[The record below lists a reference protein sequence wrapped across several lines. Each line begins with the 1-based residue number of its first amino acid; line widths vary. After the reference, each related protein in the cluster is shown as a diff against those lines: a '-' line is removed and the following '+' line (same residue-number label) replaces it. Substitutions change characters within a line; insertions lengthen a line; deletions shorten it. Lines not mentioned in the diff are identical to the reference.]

1 MKKIKRNPL
10 SWRRIP
16 SLVEEELEV
25 DFSFGFETRQ
35 MASIILICEMM
46 LCFKAFVICGK
57 RESREWNYIDIHK
70 STICT
75 SSFEQNVGFNFI

>member
-25 DFSFGFETRQ
+25 DFSFGFETR
-35 MASIILICEMM
+35 
-46 LCFKAFVICGK
+46 
-57 RESREWNYIDIHK
+57 
-70 STICT
+70 
-75 SSFEQNVGFNFI
+75 